1 MKSTSCKIG
10 SRRLKK
16 LTLLPASEVQ
26 GNYIF
31 FYLVLKYQ
39 FMKIIRKT
47 IIILRKGRRLGESK
61 ENKSLISYKVMGL
74 VRIDRIRDM
83 KAN

>member
-1 MKSTSCKIG
+1 
-10 SRRLKK
+10 
-16 LTLLPASEVQ
+16 
-26 GNYIF
+26 
-31 FYLVLKYQ
+31 
-39 FMKIIRKT
+39 MKIIRKT
-47 IIILRKGRRLGESK
+47 IIILRKGRRLGETRESK